1 MGQEPKLTCASDS
14 QMKTIHFRV
23 VLGAWNL
30 KEPAPLLQ
38 VFGQFML
45 GIPAHPQPQRQS
57 VCFAP
62 VPHSAAGKSG
72 HFPEG
77 IISAPSTPE
86 MTDTGLSLGRWAFT
100 YL

>member
-30 KEPAPLLQ
+30 KEPAPLLE

-45 GIPAHPQPQRQS
+45 GIPAH
-57 VCFAP
+57 
-62 VPHSAAGKSG
+62 HSHKGSQFVS
-72 HFPEG
+72 HRFPTMLQG
-77 IISAPSTPE
+77 
-86 MTDTGLSLGRWAFT
+86 SLVTSLRE
-100 YL
+100 